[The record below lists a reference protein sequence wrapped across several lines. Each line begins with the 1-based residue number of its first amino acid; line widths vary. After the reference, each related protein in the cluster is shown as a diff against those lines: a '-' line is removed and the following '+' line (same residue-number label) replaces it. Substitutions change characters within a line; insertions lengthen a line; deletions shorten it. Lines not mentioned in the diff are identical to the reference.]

1 MILLIIFLH
10 NRERHS
16 IKTHTLSTEGG
27 KKHKHTHKEVCID
40 FLSGVCFAREGQFN
54 ESTSRVP
61 EAETMNQRQKLF
73 SPSLFFFCK
82 CFRPRVTEMDFSS
95 GCELNVL
102 PQLFHRGEAFRV
114 LGPSLD
120 GKDGDSKAQL
130 EEKDM

>member
-16 IKTHTLSTEGG
+16 IKTHTLSTEGE
-27 KKHKHTHKEVCID
+27 KKTQTHTHKEVCID

-73 SPSLFFFCK
+73 SPSLFFFAN
-82 CFRPRVTEMDFSS
+82 VS
-95 GCELNVL
+95 G
-102 PQLFHRGEAFRV
+102 HR
-114 LGPSLD
+114 
-120 GKDGDSKAQL
+120 
-130 EEKDM
+130 